1 MTGIPNEMNYE
12 GSRSVI
18 CNPVKSEITNYF
30 DKNVANGQK
39 TRKSQV
45 VVIFLLIMV
54 ILPKMVKSKFFNFF
68 NYNIKIIFGNNKVFC
83 LENVLFFKKYKLKI
97 KKKILIVNGNI

>member
-1 MTGIPNEMNYE
+1 MNYE

-39 TRKSQV
+39 PRKRSGRGH
-45 VVIFLLIMV
+45 IPLDHGHIT
-54 ILPKMVKSKFFNFF
+54 KNGK
-68 NYNIKIIFGNNKVFC
+68 IKIFH
-83 LENVLFFKKYKLKI
+83 FFQL
-97 KKKILIVNGNI
+97 